1 MYADREY
8 YRNTYKGKDI
18 SDADIDRLL
27 ARASER
33 LDCITFSRIQTAT
46 DAVRNACCAMAE
58 ILSADDQ
65 QTKASNG
72 REVASETNDGYSV
85 SYVNSGN
92 TEVRDQLL
100 ERRLHKAAYL
110 YLSQTGL
117 MDYGVGND
125 DQSDDHNF

>member
-8 YRNTYKGKDI
+8 YWNTYKGKDI

-33 LDCITFSRIQTAT
+33 LDCITFSRISTVT

-58 ILSADDQ
+58 VLSAEEL
-65 QTKASNG
+65 QTKASDG
-72 REVASETNDGYSV
+72 REIASESNDGYSV

-92 TEVRDQLL
+92 AEAHDQLL
-100 ERRLHKAAYL
+100 ERRLYKAAFL

-117 MDYGVGND
+117 MDYGVGYD
-125 DQSDDHNF
+125 DE